1 MTVIYSKETVPK
13 GTQCEGNNN
22 KQSWR
27 RAASR
32 ESYSLHPSLSFVPS
46 NTSQR
51 VLVDNFVSFCVF
63 GLLKKRIIDCYRLS
77 ETRSCFYINGL
88 HFVCLFVP
96 LGYRLNALTH
106 FYEIRYKCDF
116 CTETELLLIRGFESF
131 VCYNICT
138 VPTVRYESSA
148 LGTCHRFKPVV
159 YPLLLSA
166 TRSLQFS
173 V

>member
-51 VLVDNFVSFCVF
+51 VLVHNFVSLCVF
-63 GLLKKRIIDCYRLS
+63 GLLKKRIVDCYRLS
-77 ETRSCFYINGL
+77 ETRSCFNINGL

-131 VCYNICT
+131 VCCSLY
-138 VPTVRYESSA
+138 SSYST
-148 LGTCHRFKPVV
+148 L
-159 YPLLLSA
+159 
-166 TRSLQFS
+166 
-173 V
+173 